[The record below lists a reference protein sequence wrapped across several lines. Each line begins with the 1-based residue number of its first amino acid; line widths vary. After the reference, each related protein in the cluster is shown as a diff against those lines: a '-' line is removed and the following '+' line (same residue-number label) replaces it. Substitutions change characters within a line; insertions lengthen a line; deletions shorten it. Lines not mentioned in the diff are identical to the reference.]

1 LRREAPRTRRQQPT
15 KVGTVR
21 LLLEDIAAGIRVLQT
36 RDGIALSDEQILER
50 ARNIVAGL
58 IGNYRIRSLE
68 AHARASA
75 HPRVVHQLDLLERS
89 TDRLDRVS
97 HLARRGTGR
106 PARA

>member
-1 LRREAPRTRRQQPT
+1 M
-15 KVGTVR
+15 
-21 LLLEDIAAGIRVLQT
+21 LLEDVAAGIRVLQT

-68 AHARASA
+68 AHARVAA
-75 HPRVVHQLDLLERS
+75 HPRVVHQLDLLER
-89 TDRLDRVS
+89 TT
-97 HLARRGTGR
+97 HLGRRGTGR